1 MKVKLALLALT
12 VVLYGCSD
20 SSSTSP
26 GSPPAT
32 TSSISGAVTKG
43 PVSGAT
49 VNVYR
54 MDSSGQA
61 VGDPV
66 AGPIQTASDGSWN
79 VDVPLEVERPLLVLA
94 TGGSYVDEA
103 TGIQVD
109 VSNRTLSSF
118 LTEGTDTSAVSPL
131 SEAVVRSARKYLSE
145 NPGGTLDESVQE
157 GLSNV
162 SKVFG
167 SNFDPLTDVPDPSG
181 TTVKSRQYA
190 AVLGGLSQ
198 LASTASGT
206 TDPLD
211 TVLALS
217 EDVTDGVLDGQSDG
231 QPIAINGEDGDLPA
245 VSTDDYVT
253 AVGNYTSD
261 PDNGD
266 FSDIQSF
273 KVTATS
279 IGNGTVSPSEVAVFT
294 DDTVIFVLAPDT
306 GYQVDQVSGCVG
318 TRSGLSFETGSLA
331 AACDLSVSFS
341 PIPYT
346 VTVEDVTGGTASVS
360 SEVVLYNQ
368 STSITFTSDTGYS
381 LTGVQGC
388 DGTLSGT
395 VYTTGAIVGDCT
407 VTPSYELQSRTVTL
421 ASNPSGLVT
430 FDPPG
435 PTASVLFGQQLS
447 VTVIPD
453 VGYSLDSVTGCSG
466 SLNGDLYTTGPVS
479 GNCTVTAN
487 VSTVPVYTVT
497 ASANGPGTISPSSAQ
512 VSEGASATFQLTP
525 DANGSLTSVTGCS
538 GTLSQ
543 DLPPSY
549 TTGAVT
555 ADCAVT
561 AEFDPIY
568 TVTVNAGANGSAS
581 PTTADALAGEQPE
594 ISITPDAGYEID
606 TVGGTCG
613 GTLNGT
619 LYTVAAISSDCTVD
633 VTFIEQDTPL
643 PDAVWDQFNWDEAK
657 WQ

>member
-103 TGIQVD
+103 TGTQVD

-118 LTEGTDTSAVSPL
+118 LTEGTDTSSVSPL
-131 SEAVVRSARKYLSE
+131 SEAVVRSARQYLAA
-145 NPGGTLDESVQE
+145 NPGGTLNQSVQE
-157 GLSNV
+157 GVAKV
-162 SKVFG
+162 SQVFG
-167 SNFDPLTDVPDPSG
+167 NGFDPLTDVPDPTG
-181 TTVKSRQYA
+181 TTVESRQYA

-211 TVLALS
+211 TVLALT
-217 EDVTDGVLDGQSDG
+217 EDVTDGVLDGQSGG
-231 QPIAINGEDGDLPA
+231 QPIAINGEDGDLPT

-253 AVGNYTSD
+253 AVGDYTSD

-266 FSDIQSF
+266 FGDLQSF

-279 IGNGTVSPSEVAVFT
+279 SGNGTVTPSEVALFSG
-294 DDTVIFVLAPDT
+294 DTATFLLTPAT
-306 GYQVDQVSGCVG
+306 GYQIDEQTGCVG
-318 TRSGLSFETGSLA
+318 TLSGSSFETDPLTI
-331 AACDLSVSFS
+331 ACELSVSFS

-346 VTVEDVTGGTASVS
+346 VSVEDVTGGTASVS

-368 STSITFTSDTGYS
+368 STSITFTPDAGYS

-388 DGTLSGT
+388 GGALSGS
-395 VYTTGAIVGDCT
+395 VYTTGAITADCT

-421 ASNPSGLVT
+421 ASNPTGVVT
-430 FDPPG
+430 FDPAG
-435 PTASVLFGQQLS
+435 PTASVLFGQQLA

-453 VGYSLDSVTGCSG
+453 VGYTLDSVTGCGG
-466 SLNGDLYTTGPVS
+466 SLNGDLYTTGSVTVD
-479 GNCTVTAN
+479 CTITAN
-487 VSTVPVYTVT
+487 VSVVPVYTVT
-497 ASANGPGTISPSSAQ
+497 ASANGPGIISPTSAQ
-512 VSEGASATFQLTP
+512 VSEGGSATFQLTP
-525 DANGSLTSVTGCS
+525 DANGALTSVTGC
-538 GTLSQ
+538 GGALSQ
-543 DLPPSY
+543 DLPPTY
-549 TTGAVT
+549 TTDAVT
-555 ADCAVT
+555 ADCSVT
-561 AEFDPIY
+561 AQFDPIY
-568 TVTVNAGANGSAS
+568 TVTVNAGVNGSAS
-581 PTTADALAGEQPE
+581 PTTAEALAGEQPE
-594 ISITPDAGYEID
+594 ISITPDAGYDIE

-619 LYTVAAISSDCTVD
+619 LYTVAAVSSDCTVD
-633 VTFIEQDTPL
+633 ITFIEQDTPL